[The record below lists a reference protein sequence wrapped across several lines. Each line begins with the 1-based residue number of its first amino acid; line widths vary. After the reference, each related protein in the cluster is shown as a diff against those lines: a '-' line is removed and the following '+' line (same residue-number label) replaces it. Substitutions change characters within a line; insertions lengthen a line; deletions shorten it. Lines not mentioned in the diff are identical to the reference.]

1 MTKDKGLAT
10 IELPYSMEME
20 HYLVL
25 RGRQMHQMTD
35 EEFYR
40 FCQDNRDLR
49 IERNEHREIIIMSPT
64 GSLSGYLNA
73 EILRQLANWNI
84 EHKLGKTF
92 DSSTGFKL
100 PDGSNRSPDA
110 AWVSNEAWNQ
120 LSEAEKR
127 KFAPLCPEFVVELK
141 SDTDDIADLK
151 KKMQMWLINGCQLA
165 WLIDPDEEKAYVYRP
180 DRAVELVEGFDQTL
194 SGEDVLPKFSLH
206 LSLLTD

>member
-1 MTKDKGLAT
+1 
-10 IELPYSMEME
+10 MEME

-35 EEFYR
+35 EEFYH

-49 IERNEHREIIIMSPT
+49 IERNEHQEIIIMSPT
-64 GSLSGYLNA
+64 GSLSGYLNN
-73 EILRQLANWNI
+73 IISSQLYLWNQTA
-84 EHKLGKTF
+84 KLGRTF

-110 AWVSNEAWNQ
+110 AWVSNEAWNR
-120 LSEAEKR
+120 LTEAEKR
-127 KFAPLCPEFVVELK
+127 KFAPLCPEFVIELK

-151 KKMQMWLINGCQLA
+151 KKMQMWLSNGCRLA

-180 DRAVELVEGFDQTL
+180 DRAVESVEGFDQTL
-194 SGEDVLPKFSLH
+194 SGEDILPGFSLD
-206 LSLLTD
+206 LSLLNDD